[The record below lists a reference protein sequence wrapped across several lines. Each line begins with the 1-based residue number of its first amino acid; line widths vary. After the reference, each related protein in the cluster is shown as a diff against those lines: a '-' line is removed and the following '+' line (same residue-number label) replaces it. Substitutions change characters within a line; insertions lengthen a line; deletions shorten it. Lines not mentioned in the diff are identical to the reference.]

1 MKSTFQ
7 KVAGLKDETNQ
18 YVADK
23 NWISNSI
30 PQEMKGMMEEV
41 QAST

>member
-1 MKSTFQ
+1 MLEITARNKSVSVLMKSTFQ

-23 NWISNSI
+23 N
-30 PQEMKGMMEEV
+30 
-41 QAST
+41 